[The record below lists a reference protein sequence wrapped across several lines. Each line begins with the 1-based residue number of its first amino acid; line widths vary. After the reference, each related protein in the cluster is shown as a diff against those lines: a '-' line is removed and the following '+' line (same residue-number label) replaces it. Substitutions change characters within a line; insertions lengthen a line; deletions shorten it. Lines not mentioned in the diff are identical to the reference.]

1 MSLLETATKRR
12 FDAQFD
18 AIRLLDPASLIAEGE
33 RYRHSIKDARF
44 GGFIRLGIKTY
55 LVREVGKYE
64 ETDDKFRK
72 KAGDI
77 WYELKLFC
85 LETGEEISIE
95 WEEDDELVVSL
106 TTGFLKFSQLRDD
119 EGGKVDEDDL
129 DDLAEEEDSLFH
141 QGKRFDYDDDC
152 AAIYT
157 RSDGRSEQVY
167 MYDFEATDGTQLTVE
182 EWVVDKERD
191 KYEYQIFLARSVD
204 PDSIEILSTGG
215 G

>member
-12 FDAQFD
+12 FDAQFA
-18 AIRLLDPASLIAEGE
+18 AIRLLDPASLIAEDE
-33 RYRHSIKDARF
+33 RYRHTIKDVRV
-44 GGFIRLGIKTY
+44 GGGICLSKKTY

-72 KAGDI
+72 KAGDV

-85 LETGEEISIE
+85 LETGEEVNIE
-95 WEEDDELVVSL
+95 WEEDDELEVSL
-106 TTGFLKFSQLRDD
+106 TTGFLKFSQLCDD

-129 DDLAEEEDSLFH
+129 ADLSGEEDGLFY

-152 AAIYT
+152 AAIFT

-167 MYDFEATDGTQLTVE
+167 MYDFEASDGTQLTIE
-182 EWVVDKERD
+182 EWVIDKEGD

-204 PDSIEILSTGG
+204 PDSIEVLSAGG
-215 G
+215 